1 MTASASLL
9 APSAIGDR
17 QTNLESVSIVIEWE
31 NARLAEAERPLRML
45 TSLAD
50 QLEELTQATSREFEV
65 VLLFNPEAVDE
76 AMIET
81 IIAHARPRDRWPVP
95 LRLMPSG
102 DLRYYEQKNR
112 GVETSRGDIVILLDS
127 DVEPE
132 RNWLRKLLEAFD
144 DPEATVVCG
153 STYVDGSSFYDR
165 SMALFWLFPLRPD
178 KEEIIPT
185 KMFWANNV
193 AFRRNIIGENPF
205 PDLQTFRGQAGAL
218 SKTLWKKGIPIMRHT
233 GARCAHP
240 APNGI
245 SHFVN
250 RAMCEGYD
258 SGLRVLRKGRQG
270 FVRSSLRT
278 YRRRMGDATSRIAAG
293 YRAVNFS
300 RPGAVGAWG
309 VALAYNTLYLTGYL
323 LSAYGPNVVPRY
335 FPIR

>member
-1 MTASASLL
+1 MTASPSL
-9 APSAIGDR
+9 ATPSALEHRGG
-17 QTNLESVSIVIEWE
+17 NLESVSIVIEWE

-45 TSLAD
+45 ASLAT
-50 QLEELTQATSREFEV
+50 QIEEQTRNTSRAFEI
-65 VLLFNPEAVDE
+65 LLMFNPEAVDE
-76 AMIET
+76 RTIEE
-81 IIAHARPRDRWPVP
+81 IIAHARPRDQWPVP
-95 LRLMPSG
+95 LRLLASG
-102 DLRYYEQKNR
+102 DLRYYEQKNHGAR
-112 GVETSRGDIVILLDS
+112 NSTGDIVILLDS

-132 RNWLRKLLEAFD
+132 PTWLGKLLKTFE
-144 DPEATVVCG
+144 DPEVGVVCG
-153 STYVDGSSFYDR
+153 STYVDCSSFYDR
-165 SMALFWLFPLRPD
+165 AVALFWLFPLRPE

-193 AFRRNIIGENPF
+193 AFRRKIIGENPF
-205 PDLQTFRGQAGAL
+205 PDLSTFRGQAGAL

-258 SGLRVLRKGRQG
+258 SGVRTLRRKN
-270 FVRSSLRT
+270 VRFGKESLDAF
-278 YRRRMGDATSRIAAG
+278 RRRMRDATTRIRAG
-293 YRAVNFS
+293 YRDVNLS

-309 VALAYNTLYLTGYL
+309 VALAYNSLYLTGFL
-323 LSAYGPNVVPRY
+323 LSAYRPKIVPRY